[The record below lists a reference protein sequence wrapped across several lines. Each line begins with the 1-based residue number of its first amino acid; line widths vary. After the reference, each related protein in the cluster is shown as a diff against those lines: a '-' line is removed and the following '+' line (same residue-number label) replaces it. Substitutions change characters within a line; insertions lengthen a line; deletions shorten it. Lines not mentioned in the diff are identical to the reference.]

1 MASNIVKYQAS
12 HRFARISVRKL
23 LPILDLIRGKYADD
37 AVDIL
42 RYLPH
47 RGARMIEKV
56 LKSAMANAEDRGLR
70 NVGDLVISDAR
81 GEGGPFFK
89 RLMPRA
95 RGMAYMIRRRS
106 SHIIIGLTDYESLL
120 SYYDQNAASGDV
132 HEHDHDHA
140 HSHETRNQD

>member
-1 MASNIVKYQAS
+1 MAPTIVQYRAS

-42 RYLPH
+42 RYMPH

-70 NVGDLVISDAR
+70 NSGDLVISDAR

-106 SHIIIGLTDYESLL
+106 SHIIIGLTDYESLAKF
-120 SYYDQNAASGDV
+120 YEDAGTGADAAEDDG
-132 HEHDHDHA
+132 
-140 HSHETRNQD
+140 NQD

>member
-1 MASNIVKYQAS
+1 MTAYTAK

-23 LPILDLIRGKYADD
+23 RPILDLIRGKYADD

-47 RGARMIEKV
+47 RGARMIEQV
-56 LKSAMANAEDRGLR
+56 LKSAMANAEDQGVR
-70 NVGDLVISDAR
+70 NVGDLVIVDVR
-81 GEGGPFFK
+81 GDGGPMFK

-106 SHIIIGLTDYESLL
+106 AHITLALTDLESLRAGTVAAGVGA
-120 SYYDQNAASGDV
+120 DQD
-132 HEHDHDHA
+132 
-140 HSHETRNQD
+140 QD